1 MPSEKTTT
9 RANRDVI
16 QGNQTNYTITQ
27 VIQLPAFVPPPD
39 LEALRADY
47 LSHLRRTYHVL
58 DFRGIQ
64 QLESFSRELPLEDI
78 YVPLVARP
86 EAPGGDTWE
95 RVRRLAGRM
104 LEKDAIPEEALALL
118 GKGDSCPVRVEE
130 ALGEKPRVV
139 VLGDPG
145 SGKSTLLKY
154 LALRLA
160 AETAAP
166 LPILVPLNAYARALR
181 QGDVSLQA
189 YLPRYF
195 AGLAKGVADL
205 APLFEA
211 ALAKGQAVIL
221 LDGLD
226 EVQDGRGFL
235 VNKVETFAAETVARG
250 NKLVV
255 TSRIVG
261 YKEAPLSREWTLYTL
276 LDFDQEAIE
285 SFAAK
290 WCLAFEKT
298 TLGDTPEARQAAE
311 VERRALL
318 DSLAA
323 NPGVA
328 RLAANPLLL
337 TILALIKRQGVVL
350 PNRRVELYELYIET
364 LIRSWN
370 KARALDKQPIG
381 PDLNPNEVL
390 STLGP
395 LALWLRQENP
405 TAGVVPEEALLQEL
419 TRHYMGEDWGLKRG
433 PAKEKA
439 HAFLESVRRYSNL
452 LVERGPHQY
461 GFLHLTFEEMLA
473 AYGIYQRGQL
483 DLEAALTVIR
493 EHLPDPAWRETLLLS
508 VGVWGLANKQPR
520 VAAQVVRAML
530 KMDCAGSEACQN
542 VLLAGACLEDVGE
555 EGLGHTAAGEII
567 EALTAASLNRDLPP
581 ATQRDAGLSLG
592 RLAGSNPEMFARIR
606 PDLDDWVAIPAGKF
620 RYGGDDFPERD
631 EIIKEPFSIAKY
643 LVTNSQY
650 RQFVNAGGYDKEEF
664 WSKDGWLWR
673 TGKWDTKADK
683 AYQNWLKSR
692 PAEKRS
698 EPFYWHD
705 QKWNNPLAPAVGV
718 SWFEAEAY
726 ANWLSK
732 KLGYEVRLP
741 TEQEWERAAR
751 GVKGREYAWEGEFD
765 RTRLNCAEFWGE
777 DNNLDWNKWYDAES
791 RKMASITQ
799 VGQFPAGATPEGV
812 CDLSGNVWE
821 WTDSWY
827 EDKQVNRTVR
837 GGSWFLLHRH
847 CRCAFRTGLVPD
859 DFSSYIGFRLVSP
872 GSDVSPERS
881 GGDSS
886 DC

>member
-1 MPSEKTTT
+1 MPVNKDAQEIS
-9 RANRDVI
+9 AQRDVI
-16 QGNQTNYTITQ
+16 RGSQNNYTITQ
-27 VIQLPAFVPPPD
+27 IIQLPGFIPPPN
-39 LEALRADY
+39 LEALRSDY
-47 LSHLRRTYHVL
+47 LAHLHRTYRAL

-95 RVRRLAGRM
+95 RARRLAGRM

-118 GKGDSCPVRVEE
+118 EKGDSRPVRVEE
-130 ALGEKPRVV
+130 ALGKKPRVV

-160 AETAAP
+160 AETDAP

-181 QGDVSLQA
+181 QADVSLQA

-195 AGLAKGVADL
+195 SGLAQGVADL
-205 APLFEA
+205 SPLFEA
-211 ALAKGQAVIL
+211 AIAKGQAVIL

-226 EVQDGRGFL
+226 EIQDGRAFL
-235 VNKVETFAAETVARG
+235 VNKVEAFAAEAVAKG

-261 YKEAPLSREWTLYTL
+261 YKEAPLSSQWTLYTL

-298 TLGDTPEARQAAE
+298 TLGDTPEARQSAE
-311 VERRALL
+311 VERRSLL

-323 NPGVA
+323 NPGVT

-350 PNRRVELYELYIET
+350 PNRRVELYELYLET

-370 KARALDKQPIG
+370 KARALDKQPVG

-405 TAGVVPEEALLQEL
+405 TAGVVPEEALLSEL

-433 PAKEKA
+433 PASEKA
-439 HAFLESVRRYSNL
+439 HLFLDSVRRYSNL
-452 LVERGPHQY
+452 LVERGLHQY

-483 DLEAALTVIR
+483 DLEVALIVIR
-493 EHLPDPAWRETLLLS
+493 EHLPDPAWRETILLS

-520 VAAQVVRAML
+520 VAAEVVRAML

-555 EGLGHTAAGEII
+555 EGLGRAAAGEVID
-567 EALTAASLNRDLPP
+567 ALTAVSLNRALPP
-581 ATQRDAGLSLG
+581 STQRDAGFSLG
-592 RLAGSNPEMFARIR
+592 RLAGSNPDFLARIC
-606 PDLDDWVAIPAGKF
+606 PDLEAWLPIPAGPF
-620 RYGGDDFPERD
+620 LYGDKKQKV
-631 EIIKEPFSIAKY
+631 IIEQPFCMAKY
-643 LVTNSQY
+643 PVTNLQF
-650 RQFVNAGGYDKEEF
+650 RQFIEKADGFNHKEY
-664 WSKDGWLWR
+664 WSTDGWLWR
-673 TGKWDTKADK
+673 TGEWDTKAPK
-683 AYQNWLKSR
+683 EYQGWLKNR
-692 PAEKRS
+692 PAEKRG
-698 EPFYWHD
+698 EPFFWHD
-705 QKWNNPLAPAVGV
+705 QKWNNPLAPVVGV

-732 KLGYEVRLP
+732 QKGHPVRLP

-765 RTRLNCAEFWGE
+765 RNQVNCAEFWAGK
-777 DNNLDWNKWYDAES
+777 DDLSDSDTWNKWIGSES
-791 RKMASITQ
+791 YQVASTTV
-799 VGQFPAGATPEGV
+799 VGQFSAGATPEGV

-821 WTDSWY
+821 WADSWY
-827 EDKQVNRTVR
+827 EKKQVNRILR
-837 GGSWFLLHRH
+837 GGSWDSNRRF
-847 CRCAFRTGLVPD
+847 CRCAYRYGFVPGN
-859 DFSSYIGFRLVSP
+859 FGYFIGFRLLSP
-872 GSDVSPERS
+872 GSDIPAS
-881 GGDSS
+881 
-886 DC
+886 